1 MRRVLQAILFVGLLV
16 FCLSEPA
23 RAQIESL
30 DTSILTVETGGH
42 WEAGGQSGTIRLVVT
57 TAGYDHLASTLH
69 AQWLV
74 DATATNGRRL
84 VRSVSVKDIPPGV
97 WVLESPLFELVDQ
110 QWRATIAGTNPH
122 TSPAARQ
129 KWVLTF
135 GAPGDVQA
143 RTTTISN

>member
-1 MRRVLQAILFVGLLV
+1 MRRGLPAILFVGLLV

-30 DTSILTVETGGH
+30 DTSISAVETGGY

-57 TAGYDHLASTLH
+57 TAGYDHLVSKLH
-69 AQWLV
+69 AQWLA
-74 DATATNGRRL
+74 DATATAGRRV
-84 VRSVSVKDIPPGV
+84 VRSVSVRDIAPGI
-97 WVLESPLFELVDQ
+97 WALESPLFELVGQ
-110 QWRATIAGTNPH
+110 QWSATIAGTNTH

-135 GAPGDVQA
+135 GAPGDVQV
-143 RTTTISN
+143 RRTTISN